1 MDIKKFVA
9 RRKALQISQVKLSAG
24 ICTQATLS
32 KFERRGRVPSLA
44 ILEKLCARLGLT
56 VDELNEDQA
65 TSVSKVRQQL
75 DHIERQL
82 MMEDYQSVLQALD
95 QITVSEIAAVPL
107 RMQYYYLS
115 GLLRSL
121 INGAVSDVC
130 FDFDQILDDLDQ
142 THETVFTPLAYV
154 GLGVMYSRLSELT
167 KAQFYFEKVRQAVK
181 QALANGDDQDYLR
194 LLTMIFYTAEYE
206 ATREDFA
213 TSNRLIDDGV
223 TLCSEQHVTYY
234 LPRLKYLAT
243 ANAIEQRQSD
253 EQIQQLL
260 SETVAFARINN
271 NQVVEV
277 KAAALRRRYLQARKH
292 A

>member
-115 GLLRSL
+115 GLLKSL

>member
-213 TSNRLIDDGV
+213 TSNHLIDDGV

-243 ANAIEQRQSD
+243 ANAIEQRQPD
-253 EQIQQLL
+253 EQVQQLL

>member
-9 RRKALQISQVKLSAG
+9 RRKALQISQIKLSAG
-24 ICTQATLS
+24 ICTQAMLS

-44 ILEKLCARLGLT
+44 ILEQLCARLGLT

-65 TSVSKVRQQL
+65 SSVTQMRQEL

-82 MMEDYQSVLQALD
+82 MMEDYQVVLQALNR
-95 QITVSEIAAVPL
+95 ITVSEIAAVPL

-115 GLLRSL
+115 GLLKSL

-154 GLGVMYSRLSELT
+154 GLGVMYSRLSELA
-167 KAQFYFEKVRQAVK
+167 KAQFYFEKVHQAVK
-181 QALANGDDQDYLR
+181 QALVNGDDQDYLR

-206 ATREDFA
+206 ATREDFT
-213 TSNRLIDDGV
+213 TSNGLINDGV
-223 TLCSEQHVTYY
+223 SLCSEQHVTYY

-243 ANAIEQRQSD
+243 ANAIQQCQPD

-260 SETVAFARINN
+260 SETVAFARINH